1 MGLPPLP
8 TAGGDTVR
16 ATRFITLE
24 ERLAGHDHATMPRV
38 TPGRLTRESFDTA
51 PLQKR
56 EYAADEQ
63 KYDASPLG
71 QARVSM
77 QASVTTAD
85 NLTRAVPCK
94 IGVDV
99 ANVEGRGQDVVAS
112 LQAAAGFVEF
122 PMDV

>member
-1 MGLPPLP
+1 MPPLPGEGSRKSRRLMGLPLLP

-24 ERLAGHDHATMPRV
+24 ERLAGHVHATTPRV

-56 EYAADEQ
+56 EYAADKQ

-71 QARVSM
+71 QARF
-77 QASVTTAD
+77 Q
-85 NLTRAVPCK
+85 R
-94 IGVDV
+94 
-99 ANVEGRGQDVVAS
+99 RRAS
-112 LQAAAGFVEF
+112 LR
-122 PMDV
+122 PTI